1 MSAKRSRVFKRFSR
15 AGRFIIPSELS
26 FVELKVIGCSGC
38 SGFSLRLRVE
48 SRESAE
54 KKKRS
59 ADRFPMAFICAST
72 RLNSKYIQRP
82 FKFFT
87 RRCAS
92 GNVAGSS
99 TYCVISKFL
108 QTFLCS
114 SNATLQPGEILQRLT
129 IYKAKKRLLNVGKC
143 TGTYSLRVE

>member
-1 MSAKRSRVFKRFSR
+1 
-15 AGRFIIPSELS
+15 
-26 FVELKVIGCSGC
+26 
-38 SGFSLRLRVE
+38 
-48 SRESAE
+48 
-54 KKKRS
+54 
-59 ADRFPMAFICAST
+59 MAFICAST

-99 TYCVISKFL
+99 TYCVISEFL

-114 SNATLQPGEILQRLT
+114 SNATLQPGEILQRST

-143 TGTYSLRVE
+143 TGTYSLRLEWSMMCAECSYYFWSWYEVWSSMGCSFMKTTIYKKYMIFVVTVYYASMW